1 MGFSTLH
8 LLSIKKI
15 NFTLIHVYVL
25 LIQMTKI
32 IKSLDSLFQ
41 YPFHTF
47 QLQPPELN
55 RVYVYRTFSMY
66 LLSYLENM

>member
-25 LIQMTKI
+25 L